1 MEDFYFAKGS
11 KNLEEYSSS
20 EKFVII
26 SFLREELN
34 LISKIKWFRINA
46 FRNKAQIFSL
56 KLKTYLF
63 DNPGV
68 VYNW

>member
-11 KNLEEYSSS
+11 KNLEECSSS

>member
-1 MEDFYFAKGS
+1 MEDFYFVKGS
-11 KNLEEYSSS
+11 KNFEEYSSS
-20 EKFVII
+20 DKLLII
-26 SFLREELN
+26 SFLREEIN